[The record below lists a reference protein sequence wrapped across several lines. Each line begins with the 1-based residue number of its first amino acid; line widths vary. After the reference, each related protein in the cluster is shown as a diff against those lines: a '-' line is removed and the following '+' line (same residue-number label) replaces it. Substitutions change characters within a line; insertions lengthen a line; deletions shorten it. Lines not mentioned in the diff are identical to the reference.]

1 MKLFKYE
8 GHRVVI
14 SPEALALKPFRRIW
28 ERDKSEDKGKA
39 LQELSFIYF
48 YCDPRSDYKIIMDDD
63 ERLEEIK
70 KGEGLRDDWKPDKLI
85 QEAME
90 LYQKLTV
97 SAAAALIEDARHTIE
112 RIRVGLRSI
121 SFEDMEPEKV
131 PKAIKDASSA
141 LAEVPKVIK
150 SLMEGEKAMNS
161 LFLESSRMRGEG
173 EISIFEDYLG
183 G

>member
-70 KGEGLRDDWKPDKLI
+70 KGEGLRDAWKAD
-85 QEAME
+85 
-90 LYQKLTV
+90 
-97 SAAAALIEDARHTIE
+97 
-112 RIRVGLRSI
+112 
-121 SFEDMEPEKV
+121 
-131 PKAIKDASSA
+131 
-141 LAEVPKVIK
+141 
-150 SLMEGEKAMNS
+150 
-161 LFLESSRMRGEG
+161 
-173 EISIFEDYLG
+173 
-183 G
+183 